1 MTTVEAATA
10 RCTSAAV
17 AACCVSAAV
26 ADCCSSVVVA
36 ACCGPA
42 AAAAPCEPSLASVA
56 VLPAAHDALD
66 DRRLVGTA
74 ASDLNTL
81 AGARGHGGR
90 HPANVKTRKLSSR
103 SSRRRGVWGSGRLPQ
118 GRESTLPLPWGLSGR
133 CGRRRHSHRLTPSRP
148 RRCALVPPR
157 RVLPLS

>member
-81 AGARGHGGR
+81 AGARGAR
-90 HPANVKTRKLSSR
+90 WAPPCECENEKVKLS
-103 SSRRRGVWGSGRLPQ
+103 LI
-118 GRESTLPLPWGLSGR
+118 
-133 CGRRRHSHRLTPSRP
+133 
-148 RRCALVPPR
+148 
-157 RVLPLS
+157 